1 MFLKNHF
8 NFLRMN
14 AFTTRANHI
23 IYTTY
28 QRNIAIGF
36 FQKDIAG
43 EIPTV
48 SFLCSSGLWIVEIF
62 SKNGVNG
69 SIDD

>member
-14 AFTTRANHI
+14 AFTTGAI
-23 IYTTY
+23 ISSTTY
-28 QRNIAIGF
+28 QRYIAIGF